1 MGDSGAG
8 KTYSISSLLRAG
20 LEVFVLITEPNGLDS
35 LIDAV
40 EKQKL
45 DINKLHWKV
54 VSPVTMDLNLLET
67 QAKQINSLNF
77 EGIQK
82 LTSGVEKKK
91 CTQLMDL
98 MHAIQ
103 NFTCERDGKEYG
115 DVTTWGP
122 DRALVLDSLTGL
134 VTMAVQNTVGLRPTV
149 QLQEYGIIQ
158 SMLESTINL
167 LTNLPCFFVMTA
179 HVEKLVDEVNG
190 GIKMMVFA
198 IGKKLAPVL
207 PRFFSEVVYCYR
219 DGTNFLWSTATSNV
233 NTKQRSLPVSDKI
246 QPDFSPII
254 QAYKRRLELVTPKS
268 GVKNAPVETTISK

>member
-45 DINKLHWKV
+45 DINKLHWMILPP
-54 VSPVTMDLNLLET
+54 VSMDLELLSK
-67 QAKQINSLNF
+67 QAQQINTLNF

-82 LTSGVEKKK
+82 LTHGVEKKK

-98 MHAIQ
+98 FAAVQ
-103 NFTCERDGKEYG
+103 DFKDERTGQSFG
-115 DVTTWGP
+115 DITTWGP
-122 DRALVLDSLTGL
+122 DRVFVLDSLTGL

-167 LTNLPCFFVMTA
+167 LTNLNCFFVMTA

-219 DGTNFLWSTATSNV
+219 DGSNFMWSTATTNV
-233 NTKQRSLPVSDKI
+233 NTKQRALPVSDKI
-246 QPDFSPII
+246 APDFTPII
-254 QAYKRRLELVTPKS
+254 QAYKRRLELVNPQS
-268 GVKNAPVETTISK
+268 GVKNAPVETNK